1 MLKTYSRLVLF
12 ILLLYGKVVI
22 AQSSTNKL
30 LITKLDEVA
39 SSFFKK
45 DFLGGAVLVVQHGKV
60 IYEKALGK
68 ANLELNVSLS
78 TENVFRIGSL
88 TKQFTAVA
96 ILQLVEKNLL
106 KLDDDIT

>member
-1 MLKTYSRLVLF
+1 MLKKYFRLVLF
-12 ILLLYGKVVI
+12 ILLLSGKVVT
-22 AQSSTNKL
+22 AQSFTTTKL

-45 DFLGGAVLVVQHGKV
+45 DFLGGTVLVVQHGKV

-96 ILQLVEKNLL
+96 ILQLVEKSLL
-106 KLDDDIT
+106 KLDD